1 MEKEDQLAI
10 TFKLMDTDHDGR
22 ISNYKNIINDYK
34 L

>member
-22 ISNYKNIINDYK
+22 IGIIILNK
-34 L
+34 K